1 MKMIDKDT
9 RVLIQGITG
18 TQGKFHARLMKDY
31 GTNVIA
37 GVVPGKGG
45 EVVDEI
51 PVYDTIVE
59 AGDQHELDSS
69 IIFVPAPFALDAAL
83 EAIEANLD
91 PVVVIT
97 EHIPI
102 KDSIQIVT
110 RAREKGTTL
119 VGPNTPGLIKAG
131 ESKVGIMPA
140 KVFKKGRIGVISRSG
155 TLFYEIAAHITRE
168 GLGESTCVGLG
179 GDPIVGLDFI
189 DMLKWF
195 KDDPETEGVV
205 LIGEIGGN
213 AEEKAASFIEENG
226 YPKPLAAYIAGRAAI
241 PGKRMGHAG
250 AIIRGSSGTAESK
263 IRALSRAGV
272 SVGKQPRDVAKAF
285 SDLLG

>member
-1 MKMIDKDT
+1 MISKDT
-9 RVLIQGITG
+9 CVLVQGITG
-18 TQGKFHARLMKDY
+18 TQGRFHARLMKDY
-31 GTNVIA
+31 GTNIVA

-45 EVVDEI
+45 DVVDDI

-59 AGDQHELDSS
+59 AGERHRLDST

-83 EAIEANLD
+83 EAIESGLD

-102 KDSIQIVT
+102 KDSIQVV
-110 RAREKGTTL
+110 ARGRERGTTL

-140 KVFKKGRIGVISRSG
+140 KVFKRGSIGIVSRSG
-155 TLFYEIAAHITRE
+155 TLFYEIAAHVTRV
-168 GLGESTCVGLG
+168 GLGQSTCVGLG

-195 KDDPETEGVV
+195 RDDPETEGVV
-205 LIGEIGGN
+205 LIGEIGGD
-213 AEEKAASFIEENG
+213 AEEKAARFIEESD
-226 YPKPLAAYIAGRAAI
+226 YPKPVAAYIAGRAAI

-250 AIIRGSSGTAESK
+250 AIIRGGAGTAESK
-263 IRALSRAGV
+263 IQALSRAGV
-272 SVGKQPRDVAKAF
+272 SVGKQPRDVAKALKD
-285 SDLLG
+285 SLG